1 MLKNMKW
8 RAILYAVINLVAV
21 VYLLPTF
28 VKMPTW
34 WEDYLPSEKISLGLD
49 LQGGMHLILGVETD
63 KAVENTVERYGV
75 DIEELFFNER
85 VPFDHV
91 KKTGKDRLEVQIV
104 DPAARDKAG
113 KLLDE
118 RFSVMK
124 KVKVDETKDGIIYIL
139 ELDKREADH
148 IKKSA
153 TEQAIETIRNRIDQ
167 FGVAEPTIQQQGD
180 DRILIQ
186 LPGIKDP
193 KRALDLIGK
202 TALLEFK
209 IVDEE
214 GILDDALKGTV
225 PPEDGVFYQREVN
238 HETGEVKKV
247 PFLLKKKTLLTGDRL
262 VDAQVRIET
271 QFNEPYVALQ
281 FDARG
286 ATVFEKIT
294 EKYVNKRL
302 AIVLDNNVYSAPVIK
317 EKIAGG
323 HAQISG
329 RFTPEEAR
337 DLAIVL
343 RAGSLPAPV
352 IILEKRTVGP
362 SLGQDSIQK
371 GIRAMLIGS
380 LAVIIFMVV
389 YYRWSGMIANFALIL
404 NIVLLLAV
412 LAGFRATLTVPG
424 LAGIVLT
431 IGMAVDANVLIYER
445 IREEMRSGKTL
456 KACIDTGYTRAFL
469 TIMDSNLTT
478 IISAIF
484 LFQFGTGPV
493 KGFAVT
499 LTIGLLANMFT
510 AVAVTRVIFDYF
522 VIQRRIKTLSI

>member
-1 MLKNMKW
+1 MTKSLQW
-8 RAILYAVINLVAV
+8 RALLYGAIIIVAA
-21 VYLLPTF
+21 VYLMPTF
-28 VKMPTW
+28 TKMPSW

-49 LQGGMHLILGVETD
+49 LQGGMHLILGVEAE
-63 KAVENTVERYGV
+63 KAVENTVERYSS
-75 DIEELFFNER
+75 DLEELLFNEKI
-85 VPFDHV
+85 PFDHV
-91 KKTGKDRLEVQIV
+91 KKIGRDRLELQVV
-104 DPAARDKAG
+104 DPAAKDKAG
-113 KLLDE
+113 RVLDE
-118 RFSVMK
+118 KFSVMK
-124 KVKVDETKDGIIYIL
+124 KVKVQDTSDGIIYIL
-139 ELDKREADH
+139 DLDKREIEQ

-153 TEQAIETIRNRIDQ
+153 VEQALETIRNRIDQ
-167 FGVAEPTIQQQGD
+167 FGVAEPTIQLQGE

-209 IVDEE
+209 IVDDENS
-214 GILDDALKGTV
+214 LDEALKGKV
-225 PPEDGVFYQREVN
+225 PPEDEVLNQREVN
-238 HETGEVKKV
+238 RETGEVKKV

-262 VDAQVRIET
+262 VNAQVRIDS
-271 QFNEPYVALQ
+271 QFNEPYVAIS
-281 FDARG
+281 FDDRG
-286 ATVFEKIT
+286 AKMFEKIT
-294 EKYVNKRL
+294 DKYVNKRL
-302 AIVLDNNVYSAPVIK
+302 AIILDNNVYSAPVIK

-323 HAQISG
+323 HAQITG
-329 RFTPEEAR
+329 RFSPEEAR

-352 IILEKRTVGP
+352 TIMEKRTVGP
-362 SLGQDSIQK
+362 SLGRDSIQQ

-380 LAVIIFMVV
+380 AAVVIFMIIYYKLSGTVAVIALALNIL
-389 YYRWSGMIANFALIL
+389 LIL
-404 NIVLLLAV
+404 AA
-412 LAGFRATLTVPG
+412 LAGFRATLTLPG

-431 IGMAVDANVLIYER
+431 IGMAVDANVLINER

-456 KACIDTGYTRAFL
+456 KACIDTGYARALL

-478 IISAIF
+478 IIAAVF

-499 LTIGLLANMFT
+499 LSIGLIANLFT
-510 AVAVTRVIFDYF
+510 AVAVTRLIFDYF